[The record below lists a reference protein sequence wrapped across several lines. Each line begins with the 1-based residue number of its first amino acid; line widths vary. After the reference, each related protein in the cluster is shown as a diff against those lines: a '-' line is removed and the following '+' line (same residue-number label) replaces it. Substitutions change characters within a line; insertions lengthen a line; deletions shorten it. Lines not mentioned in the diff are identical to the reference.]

1 MPDISIISPV
11 PVSVGG
17 VEARVV
23 PSLFASQAMADALLA
38 SQTPYVA
45 LVTSVKPLTVL
56 PESLSFMVDCLDGQ
70 EASMVYADY
79 VAVASGRKTL
89 VQLPDPEKYV
99 VRDSFDFGPLI
110 VTRTA
115 DALKVMSEAPS
126 TRASAFYSLTLGL
139 QTVGELYHT
148 GVPLGFLSDDDARD
162 SGDKQFDYVNP
173 QNASV
178 QKERESLC
186 TSFLRAIGA
195 LVSSANLVPDK
206 PHGDFPRRASVVI
219 PVRNRVNTVADAI
232 RSALSQRTSFDFN
245 VIVVDNHSD
254 DGTSCVVADLARQYD
269 SVVHIVPESRDLGI
283 GGCWNLAVADPRC
296 GAYAVQLDSDDLY
309 SSESSLQTIVDK
321 FSERDYALVVGSY
334 KLVDFALNE
343 IPPGV
348 IDHKEWTDDNGGNN
362 ILRINGMGA
371 PRAFSTSWLRKHPF
385 PNVSYGEDYA
395 AVLAATRRY
404 LVARVFSVLYLCR
417 RWGGNSDAG
426 LTRQAQAAHDAYK
439 DKLRSDEIGLR
450 IRQNQKVT
458 AKPSK

>member
-11 PVSVGG
+11 PVAAADLDV
-17 VEARVV
+17 RVV
-23 PSLFASQAMADALLA
+23 PALFASQAMSDALEA
-38 SQTPYVA
+38 TRTPYVA
-45 LVTSVKPLTVL
+45 LVTSVKSLTLL

-79 VAVASGRKTL
+79 VAVADGSKTL

-115 DALKVMSEAPS
+115 DAIKVISEALPS
-126 TRASAFYSLTLGL
+126 EASAFYSLTLGL
-139 QTVGELYHT
+139 QRVGELYHT
-148 GVPLGFLSDDDARD
+148 GVPLGFLSDDDVRD
-162 SGDKQFDYVNP
+162 SGDKQFDYVDPRNT
-173 QNASV
+173 SV
-178 QKERESLC
+178 QKERELLC
-186 TSFLRAIGA
+186 SSFLRSIGA
-195 LVSSANLVPDK
+195 LVSPEGLVPAK

-254 DGTSCVVADLARQYD
+254 DGTSCVVADFARRFEN
-269 SVVHIVPESRDLGI
+269 VVHLVPESRDLGI

-296 GAYAVQLDSDDLY
+296 GTYAVQLDSDDLY
-309 SSESSLQTIVDK
+309 SSPSSLQTIVDK

-348 IDHKEWTDDNGGNN
+348 IDHKEWTDDNGFNN

-404 LVARVFSVLYLCR
+404 IVARIFNVLYLCR

-426 LTRQAQAAHDAYK
+426 LSRQAQAAHDAFK
-439 DKLRSDEIGLR
+439 DKLRSDEIRLR
-450 IRQNQKVT
+450 ISQNGKP
-458 AKPSK
+458 AKR

>member
-11 PVSVGG
+11 PVSALGID
-17 VEARVV
+17 ARVV
-23 PSLFASQAMADALLA
+23 PALFASQAMADALLDTK
-38 SQTPYVA
+38 TPYVA
-45 LVTSVKPLTVL
+45 LVTSVKSLTVL
-56 PESLSFMVDCLDGQ
+56 PDSLSFMVDCLDGQ

-79 VAVASGRKTL
+79 VAVAAGRKTL

-126 TRASAFYSLTLGL
+126 SEASAFYSLTLGL
-139 QTVGELYHT
+139 QRVGELYHT
-148 GVPLGFLSDDDARD
+148 GVPLGFLSDDDLRD
-162 SGDKQFDYVNP
+162 SGDKQFDYVDP
-173 QNASV
+173 RNASV
-178 QKERESLC
+178 QKEREILC
-186 TSFLRAIGA
+186 SSFLRSIGA
-195 LVSSANLVPDK
+195 LVAADSLVPAK

-219 PVRNRVNTVADAI
+219 PVRNRVGTVADAV

-254 DGTSCVVADLARQYD
+254 DGTSSVVAGLARQFD
-269 SVVHIVPESRDLGI
+269 SVVHIVPESRNLGI

-334 KLVDFALNE
+334 KLVDFDLNE

-426 LTRQAQAAHDAYK
+426 LSRQAQAAHDAYK
-439 DKLRSDEIGLR
+439 DKLRSDEIELR
-450 IRQNQKVT
+450 IRQNKKGT
-458 AKPSK
+458 SKLAK